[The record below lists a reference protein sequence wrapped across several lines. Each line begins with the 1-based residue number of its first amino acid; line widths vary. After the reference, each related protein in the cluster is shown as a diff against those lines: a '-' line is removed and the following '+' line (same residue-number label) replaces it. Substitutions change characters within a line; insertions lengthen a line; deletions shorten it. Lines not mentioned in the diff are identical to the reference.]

1 MCASSHPHIHI
12 VLVTSHLVHVHL
24 VIVHLV
30 LVLLVHLVH
39 VPYMYTSSSLSY
51 ALVQVY
57 LVPVL
62 PHTSTSHTHTSALG
76 GAIFLHPRR
85 RRRPRR
91 PRRKRPRPGRR
102 LRYCCRCCSHHC
114 RCNGIGGRMYR
125 GSGPSDGRRMR
136 RRRVVVSDID
146 VVDAQGQHP
155 SIGSC
160 PRRSDGAEGCRV
172 RRLRERTSV
181 AVFSDGRS
189 WQRLHC
195 RFCRPRRRRCRE
207 GRLLPAENPRTSY
220 SPRWPVYCRHP
231 SRRRRLLS
239 PPLCQ
244 SSPSPPRRHVCH
256 RVRRRSM
263 TTKVSTS
270 PWPSRRRRPSQTAA
284 AVPLAPPPRFRRRP
298 RRPRSRYLTPS
309 SSRWAR
315 RCPLAVD
322 SPPPHFRRSLHP
334 RSWSCPASWAFS

>member
-1 MCASSHPHIHI
+1 MCASSHPQIHI

-125 GSGPSDGRRMR
+125 GSGPYLLRGIKSAAREGVGVVGGREGIES
-136 RRRVVVSDID
+136 V
-146 VVDAQGQHP
+146 
-155 SIGSC
+155 
-160 PRRSDGAEGCRV
+160 GAEIPEIPLSLFPSTMRCS
-172 RRLRERTSV
+172 RRGNWLEGG
-181 AVFSDGRS
+181 AVDVGRGRGDGG
-189 WQRLHC
+189 LVV
-195 RFCRPRRRRCRE
+195 PRRRQPWQIC
-207 GRLLPAENPRTSY
+207 GRR
-220 SPRWPVYCRHP
+220 
-231 SRRRRLLS
+231 
-239 PPLCQ
+239 
-244 SSPSPPRRHVCH
+244 
-256 RVRRRSM
+256 
-263 TTKVSTS
+263 
-270 PWPSRRRRPSQTAA
+270 
-284 AVPLAPPPRFRRRP
+284 
-298 RRPRSRYLTPS
+298 
-309 SSRWAR
+309 
-315 RCPLAVD
+315 
-322 SPPPHFRRSLHP
+322 
-334 RSWSCPASWAFS
+334 